1 MEKDLVLKLNEVRK
15 ELEINEKDFIKI
27 VSLAT
32 IRRNKSNIVISDEM
46 LYEIILGAM
55 TSYDYENTTNLDN
68 KIKASEA
75 LRILLDDKN
84 KEDYFSSNEIK
95 EMFKEYQEIN
105 SFLQANNTNSLN
117 NRKSLEEIVDHSIKS
132 LGL

>member
-105 SFLQANNTNSLN
+105 SFLQANNTDSLN